1 MLHIG
6 VRATY
11 EHPHVVMLQQHLLR
25 LVGCFHET
33 LNEGISQGRD
43 YSDKLTKKIV
53 CLGLATL

>member
-11 EHPHVVMLQQHLLR
+11 EHPHVVMLQQHLLG

-33 LNEGISQGRD
+33 LNEAINQG
-43 YSDKLTKKIV
+43 SD
-53 CLGLATL
+53 